1 MRESLALCGQGFKE
15 TGIFGFARGGNSRYS
30 PRMEQKQEAT
40 SVYFGQRLGLALKL
54 LFNGDFAGQTVAALK
69 AYEKPS
75 AASPER
81 VHASG
86 LLLLGALQRE
96 GRLLDF
102 LQQNVAGYSDE
113 QVGAAARVVHGGCR
127 KILQQYLELEPAA
140 KQNEGERVEL
150 PKGFDAQRWRLTGNV
165 AGEPPFRGT
174 LRHHGWVARQVRLP
188 AVSEALDPRI
198 LAPAEVELA

>member
-1 MRESLALCGQGFKE
+1 
-15 TGIFGFARGGNSRYS
+15 
-30 PRMEQKQEAT
+30 MEQET
-40 SVYFGQRLGLALKL
+40 VKL
-54 LFNGDFAGQTVAALK
+54 L
-69 AYEKPS
+69 
-75 AASPER
+75 
-81 VHASG
+81 
-86 LLLLGALQRE
+86 
-96 GRLLDF
+96 
-102 LQQNVAGYSDE
+102 NVLRRIARAAGY
-113 QVGAAARVVHGGCR
+113 AAWNKSGPDATQFCVAQYNRVLTR
-127 KILQQYLELEPAA
+127 LSELEPAA